1 MSAGSAAIPRRAPGR
16 LRRRLHRLE
25 PTAIAGVMSRDITNF
40 KTFWK
45 TTTFSSILDPTIYLL
60 AFGLGFS
67 ATLISDVD
75 GLDYVFFLGTGM
87 VGTAVLFSSVFS
99 AMYGVFVK
107 HRFQRTYDAILAAPV
122 DTEELVTA
130 EVLWLGVRAGVY
142 GVAPLLVT
150 MLFGLEPAWGI
161 IAVPFIGA
169 LTGFGFAALGVF
181 AAAAVAKIDHFN
193 YIQSA
198 LITPLFL
205 VSGTFFPIDQLPEAV
220 QVASNLNPLYHCVE
234 LVRHAVLTG
243 FEVTDLARVGALLV
257 FGFGAWRLA
266 VWRLEKR
273 LIE

>member
-1 MSAGSAAIPRRAPGR
+1 VSAGTAAIPRRAPGR

-25 PTAIAGVMSRDITNF
+25 PAAIAGVMSRDITNF

-45 TTTFSSILDPTIYLL
+45 TTTFSSVLDPTIYLL

-122 DTEELVTA
+122 DVEELATA
-130 EVLWLGVRAGVY
+130 EVLWLSVRAGVY
-142 GVAPLLVT
+142 GGAPLLVT
-150 MLFGLEPAWGI
+150 MVLGLDPAWGMLT
-161 IAVPFIGA
+161 VPFIGA
-169 LTGFGFAALGVF
+169 ITGFGFAALGVF

-205 VSGTFFPIDQLPEAV
+205 VSGTFFPIDQLPEGV
-220 QVASNLNPLYHCVE
+220 QIASNFNPLYHCVE
-234 LVRHAVLTG
+234 LVRHAVLTS
-243 FEVTDLARVGALLV
+243 FEVSDLARVGALLL
-257 FGFGAWRLA
+257 FGFVTWRLA
-266 VWRLEKR
+266 VWRLQKR